1 MCADTV
7 FISYSHD
14 SPEHSDRVLALA
26 DKLREMGVDVELD
39 QYHVRPPQGWPRW
52 SEEMLRPGNA
62 KFVIVICTQ
71 TYRDRVENKV
81 PADEGRGVFWE
92 GGVIYQYL
100 YDDKGNT
107 RFIPALLGD
116 ATEDGIPRPLK
127 GHARYRVKAYDLSD
141 P

>member
-1 MCADTV
+1 MGAETV

-14 SPEHSDRVLALA
+14 SAEHSDRVLALS
-26 DKLREMGVDVELD
+26 DKLREMGVDAELD

-52 SEEMLRPGNA
+52 CEEQLRPENA

-81 PADEGRGVFWE
+81 AAGEGRGVFWE
-92 GGVIYQYL
+92 GGIIYDYL

-107 RFIPALLGD
+107 RFIPVLLSG
-116 ATEDGIPRPLK
+116 ASEDGIPPVR
-127 GHARYRVKAYDLSD
+127 
-141 P
+141 